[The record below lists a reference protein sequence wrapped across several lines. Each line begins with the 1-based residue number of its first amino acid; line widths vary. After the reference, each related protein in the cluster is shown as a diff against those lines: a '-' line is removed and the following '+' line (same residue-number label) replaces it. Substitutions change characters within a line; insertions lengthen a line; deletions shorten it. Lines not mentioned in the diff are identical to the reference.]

1 MLQLNEL
8 LFRSLPLF
16 IQKYCATDT
25 VEKVQMASPAGE
37 IHRVPRRREPGLVP
51 IISGFLRPTHLGT
64 GFLGTD
70 PASPPNPIY
79 QGSSATNRSP

>member
-1 MLQLNEL
+1 MQNCSEFFYFKMLQLNEL

-37 IHRVPRRREPGLVP
+37 IHSIPRKHEIWPCPHNQWLPKDCVPVAWGRV
-51 IISGFLRPTHLGT
+51 F
-64 GFLGTD
+64 
-70 PASPPNPIY
+70 
-79 QGSSATNRSP
+79 